1 MQVMHSHINRLDG
14 WMPFTYASGMRILVI
29 SDTHGNY
36 PLAVRA
42 IDQAGQSDHI
52 IHLGDVADD
61 ATAME
66 HALGKSVIMV
76 AGNCD
81 PASTAPKELC
91 VSLAG
96 RNILITHGDRYNV
109 KSGLSQLRKK
119 ARSTKSHVVLYGHTH
134 MAGII
139 RSEGILFVNPGS
151 LAEAC
156 ATKSFARIIITGN
169 RISAE
174 IIPVE

>member
-1 MQVMHSHINRLDG
+1 
-14 WMPFTYASGMRILVI
+14 MRILVI

-42 IDQAGQSDHI
+42 IDQAGLADHI
-52 IHLGDVADD
+52 IHLGDVTDD
-61 ATAME
+61 ATTIE
-66 HALGKSVIMV
+66 YALGKSVIKV

-91 VSLAG
+91 VSFSN

-109 KSGLSQLRKK
+109 KSGLSQLRMK

-134 MAGII
+134 MADIS

-156 ATKSFARIIITGN
+156 STKSIASITITGN

-174 IIPVE
+174 IIPVG

>member
-1 MQVMHSHINRLDG
+1 
-14 WMPFTYASGMRILVI
+14 MRILVI

-36 PLAVRA
+36 PSAVRA

-66 HALGKSVIMV
+66 HALGKSVIKV

-81 PASTAPKELC
+81 PTSTVPKELC
-91 VSLAG
+91 ISFAG
-96 RNILITHGDRYNV
+96 RNIFITHGDSYNV

-134 MAGII
+134 MADIT

-156 ATKSFARIIITGN
+156 TTKSFARLIISGN

-174 IIPVE
+174 IVSVE